1 MEHASAPVIILFVLF
16 AAFILLQ
23 IHRARHGAHIFLRRI
38 AGLEVIDDAIGR
50 ATEQDRP
57 IMFNPGRDDLS
68 VNLFCSLSVLG
79 YVTRKAAKLNM
90 PVNVPVSMPLAY
102 AMAEEYWKDAYDAMG
117 RGGMFA
123 VEDNIRYL
131 SGDQNA
137 FGMSCAGWIK
147 RERIGANLLFGSYGF
162 EAMIIAEA
170 GQQAGAIQV
179 ACTPTFFQVPF
190 FIVTCDYT
198 VFGEE
203 FYAAGAYFSHDPV
216 LTGSLAGQDWCKL
229 VVLGLIVAG
238 ILVFT
243 LTQQNLL
250 ANLLLW

>member
-1 MEHASAPVIILFVLF
+1 
-16 AAFILLQ
+16 
-23 IHRARHGAHIFLRRI
+23 
-38 AGLEVIDDAIGR
+38 
-50 ATEQDRP
+50 
-57 IMFNPGRDDLS
+57 
-68 VNLFCSLSVLG
+68 
-79 YVTRKAAKLNM
+79 
-90 PVNVPVSMPLAY
+90 
-102 AMAEEYWKDAYDAMG
+102 
-117 RGGMFA
+117 
-123 VEDNIRYL
+123 L

-147 RERIGANLLFGSYGF
+147 RERIGANFLFGSYGF

-250 ANLLLW
+250 AHLLLW